1 MIWFY
6 KLPHRALF
14 LFFLT
19 IGTASAHT
27 GSGSASGF
35 ISGFTHPI
43 LGWDHLIAM
52 LAVGLWGAFLGNP
65 SIWLLP
71 IVFPLVMTFGA
82 TAGIVG
88 TPIPGIEIG
97 IAISAVTLGALV
109 AFAARPPIWI
119 SSTLVGIFALFHGYA
134 HGTELPQSANPLVY
148 SVGFVTATGVLHLL
162 GIGFGLIARWPAGK
176 IAVQTGGSFIALMGI
191 AFLSKIAS

>member
-19 IGTASAHT
+19 IGTVSAHT

-119 SSTLVGIFALFHGYA
+119 SSTLVGIFA
-134 HGTELPQSANPLVY
+134 
-148 SVGFVTATGVLHLL
+148 
-162 GIGFGLIARWPAGK
+162 
-176 IAVQTGGSFIALMGI
+176 
-191 AFLSKIAS
+191 